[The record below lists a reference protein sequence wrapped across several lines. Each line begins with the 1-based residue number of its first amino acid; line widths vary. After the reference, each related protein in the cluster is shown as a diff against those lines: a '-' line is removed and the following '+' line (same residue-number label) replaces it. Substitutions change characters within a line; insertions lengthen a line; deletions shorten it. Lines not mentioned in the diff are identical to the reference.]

1 MDTGS
6 ARLDAAAK
14 RILPSL
20 EAEEGSGMNGANL
33 SHVWD
38 DLLV

>member
-6 ARLDAAAK
+6 ARLDVAAK

-20 EAEEGSGMNGANL
+20 AAMWEAHCRWE
-33 SHVWD
+33 
-38 DLLV
+38 LVAYV